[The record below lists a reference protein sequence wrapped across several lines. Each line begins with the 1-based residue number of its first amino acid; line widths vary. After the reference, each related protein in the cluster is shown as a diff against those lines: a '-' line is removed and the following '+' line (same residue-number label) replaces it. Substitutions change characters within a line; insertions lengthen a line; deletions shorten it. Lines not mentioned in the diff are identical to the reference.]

1 MNAENDPAEPA
12 TYSLD
17 MIAEITGVSSQT
29 ILNYQEQGLLPPAGF
44 DDEALH
50 TLRRI
55 DYLRSTCETNLS
67 GIRLILDLLDQVETL
82 RTELRAR
89 R

>member
-1 MNAENDPAEPA
+1 MNSEHDPEEPA
-12 TYSLD
+12 TYSLE
-17 MIAEITGVSSQT
+17 MVAEITGVSSQT
-29 ILNYQEQGLLPPAGF
+29 ILHYQEQGLLPSAGF

-67 GIRLILDLLDQVETL
+67 GLRLILDLLDQVENL